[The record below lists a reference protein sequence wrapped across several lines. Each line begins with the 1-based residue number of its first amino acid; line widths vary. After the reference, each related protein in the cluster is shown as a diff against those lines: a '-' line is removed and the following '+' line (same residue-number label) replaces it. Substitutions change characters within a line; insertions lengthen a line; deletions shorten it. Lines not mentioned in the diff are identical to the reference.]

1 MSVQTVKA
9 RIYDLL
15 ASIEGIVTTYSG
27 TLRNADLFPSFTVFT
42 GDATSI
48 SLGSGLVEERRN
60 YTLRLMVGPFELG
73 DTGEMELIS
82 EPFYE
87 RVYTLF
93 DNRPGLGY
101 PNAYN
106 ALDGVQASGITS
118 DTGLQT
124 LELAGRPLV
133 VIDFNLEVVEYVE
146 VTPGA

>member
-9 RIYDLL
+9 RLYQLL
-15 ASIEGIVTTYSG
+15 ETIEGIAETYSG
-27 TLRNADLFPSFTVFT
+27 TLRNADSFPSFTVFT
-42 GDATSI
+42 GDATSV
-48 SLGSGLVEERRN
+48 SLGSGLIEKTRN

-101 PNAYN
+101 PEPYN
-106 ALDGVQASGITS
+106 TLTGVQESGITT